1 MSGVREGLFAEHQPE
16 REGVRP
22 TKDWEVRLATAEDA
36 WAIATVVQER
46 EGGDLDEMR
55 AHAGR
60 ELAAIASGAEDA
72 LWVGERGGEIVAFAR
87 ACHKRPTEERP
98 LGDMPEA
105 WILGGVIVSPPHR
118 RLGIAH
124 ELVRAR
130 IEWLKER
137 TDVCYYA
144 GSIQNQVTIDL
155 HAPFGFE
162 QVKYDIDHP
171 GVGFTGGVGALYRL
185 HLNP

>member
-1 MSGVREGLFAEHQPE
+1 VSKVEEGLFAEYQPG
-16 REGVRP
+16 REGERP
-22 TKDWEVRLATAEDA
+22 PKDWEVRLAKAEDA
-36 WAIATVVQER
+36 WGIAAVVQER

-60 ELAAIASGAEDA
+60 ELAAIAGGAEDA
-72 LWVGERGGEIVAFAR
+72 LWVAERGGEIVAFAR

-118 RLGIAH
+118 RRGIAH

-130 IEWLKER
+130 LEWLKER

-144 GSIQNQVTIDL
+144 GSVQNQVTIDL

-162 QVKYDIDHP
+162 QVKYDINHP
-171 GVGFTGGVGALYRL
+171 GVGFTGGIGALYRL
-185 HLNP
+185 RLNP